1 MERNDRDRDRE
12 QDNERNVGLLYAAA
26 LTGRLSRREVL
37 KRGAALGVSASA
49 LAALLAACGGGS
61 APAPTSTAGGSAA
74 AGGNTASGTPTKAAA
89 AGSAAANGT
98 AKPVLG
104 ADLVGKL
111 EGAEVITDPAQIP
124 KSFKEAPQLADLVK
138 AGKLPPVEQRVSQ
151 EPMVVKPLN
160 EVGKYG
166 GTWRRAFTGP
176 GDGENGN
183 RINSTDK
190 ILFWDYTGNK
200 IIPSLAKGWELSA
213 DGTSCKVL
221 LRKGARWS
229 DGEPFT
235 ADDFMFWYQDIY
247 QNKDLLPAGTAEFSI
262 NGKPGTLNKIDDT
275 TVEYKFPEAYPAI
288 VEVLA
293 GSTNLGGGHASRGD
307 GLMGSYAPAH
317 YLKQFHPKY
326 VGQDKVDQL
335 AKDAK
340 YDNWVLFF
348 KFKNNWRLNTELP
361 VMCPWKTT
369 APINTTTWVMERNP
383 FYWAVDTAGN
393 QLPYIDKISMSNAES
408 IEVVGLRG
416 IAGQIDYQ
424 ARNMELTKLPVFLQN
439 QKQGDYTVHLDPGLV
454 GTDGAFYFNQSY
466 DGDAEITKW
475 ITNKDFR
482 NAFSLGID
490 RAQMNEAFWLGL
502 GTPGS
507 PIPEDT
513 SPYNPGPEWRT
524 KWHVKDIKQANDL
537 LDKVGLTKKDSE
549 GYRLRTDNGQRLRLQ
564 VMTISGSFLDFGQIG
579 EMVTQQVKQIGLQLD
594 VSVLERTLAT
604 TNAQGN
610 KHQMFLW
617 TCDGTEKLPL
627 WPQFTLPLSDPGAY
641 LGPLFSNWY
650 ASGGKVG
657 KQPTD
662 PQLLQAINLFFSS
675 FGQAQDQRYK
685 TIQEVWKIA
694 VDQCWTVGTVGLSP
708 AVLGVRIVK
717 NNVGNVPARQANG
730 QAVRTPCSSQPTTFY
745 FKS

>member
-1 MERNDRDRDRE
+1 MVRDDSD

-26 LTGRLSRREVL
+26 LTGRLSRRDVL
-37 KRGAALGVSASA
+37 KRGAAIGVSASA
-49 LAALLAACGGGS
+49 LAALLAACGGGGS
-61 APAPTSTAGGSAA
+61 GTAPTSTAGGSAA
-74 AGGNTASGTPTKAAA
+74 AGGNTAAGTPTQAP
-89 AGSAAANGT
+89 AGAPTTSGG
-98 AKPVLG
+98 AKPALG
-104 ADLVGKL
+104 ANLVGKL

-124 KSFKEAPQLADLVK
+124 KSFKEAPQLADMVK

-160 EVGKYG
+160 EIGKYG

-213 DGTSCKVL
+213 DGTSCKVF

-229 DGEPFT
+229 DGEPFN
-235 ADDFMFWYQDIY
+235 ADDFMFWFQDIY
-247 QNKDLLPAGTAEFSI
+247 QNKDLLPVGTAELSI
-262 NGKPGTLNKIDDT
+262 NGKPGALNKIDDT

-293 GSTNLGGGHASRGD
+293 GSTALGGGHASKAPRG

-326 VGQDKVDQL
+326 AGQDKVDQM

-340 YDNWVLFF
+340 YDNWTLFF
-348 KFKNNWRLNTELP
+348 KFKNDWQLNTELP
-361 VMCPWKTT
+361 VMCPWKTISS
-369 APINTTTWVMERNP
+369 INTPTWVLERNP
-383 FYWAVDTAGN
+383 FYWSVDTAGN

-424 ARNMELTKLPVFLQN
+424 ARHMELTKLPIFLQN
-439 QKQGDYTVHLDPGLV
+439 QKQGDYTVHLDPALV
-454 GTDGAFYFNQSY
+454 GTDAAFYFNQSF
-466 DGDAEITKW
+466 DGDAEIVKW
-475 ITNKDFR
+475 LTNKAFR
-482 NAFSLGID
+482 NAFALGID
-490 RAQMNEAFWLGL
+490 RAQLNEAFWLGL
-502 GTPGS
+502 GTQGS

-524 KWHVKDIKQANDL
+524 KWHTKDVKQANDL
-537 LDKVGLTKKDSE
+537 LDKAGLTKKDGE

-564 VMTISGSFLDFGQIG
+564 VTTISGAFLDFGQIG
-579 EMVTQQVKQIGLQLD
+579 EMVTQHLKQIGLQLD
-594 VSVLERTLAT
+594 ILVQERTLAT

-610 KHQMFLW
+610 KHQVFLW
-617 TCDGTEKLPL
+617 SCDGTEKLSL
-627 WPQFTLPLSDPGAY
+627 WPQFTLPLNDPGAY
-641 LGPLFSNWY
+641 LGPVFANWY
-650 ASGGKVG
+650 GSGGKVG

-662 PQLLQAINLFFSS
+662 PELLKAIAMFQSS
-675 FGQAQDQRYK
+675 FGKPNDERYK
-685 TIQEVWKIA
+685 ICQEIWKIA

-708 AVLGVRIVK
+708 ATLGVRLVK
-717 NNVGNVPARQANG
+717 NNVGNAPARQANG

>member
-1 MERNDRDRDRE
+1 
-12 QDNERNVGLLYAAA
+12 
-26 LTGRLSRREVL
+26 
-37 KRGAALGVSASA
+37 
-49 LAALLAACGGGS
+49 
-61 APAPTSTAGGSAA
+61 
-74 AGGNTASGTPTKAAA
+74 
-89 AGSAAANGT
+89 
-98 AKPVLG
+98 
-104 ADLVGKL
+104 
-111 EGAEVITDPAQIP
+111 
-124 KSFKEAPQLADLVK
+124 
-138 AGKLPPVEQRVSQ
+138 
-151 EPMVVKPLN
+151 
-160 EVGKYG
+160 
-166 GTWRRAFTGP
+166 
-176 GDGENGN
+176 
-183 RINSTDK
+183 
-190 ILFWDYTGNK
+190 
-200 IIPSLAKGWELSA
+200 
-213 DGTSCKVL
+213 
-221 LRKGARWS
+221 
-229 DGEPFT
+229 
-235 ADDFMFWYQDIY
+235 
-247 QNKDLLPAGTAEFSI
+247 
-262 NGKPGTLNKIDDT
+262 
-275 TVEYKFPEAYPAI
+275 
-288 VEVLA
+288 
-293 GSTNLGGGHASRGD
+293 
-307 GLMGSYAPAH
+307 
-317 YLKQFHPKY
+317 
-326 VGQDKVDQL
+326 
-335 AKDAK
+335 
-340 YDNWVLFF
+340 
-348 KFKNNWRLNTELP
+348 
-361 VMCPWKTT
+361 
-369 APINTTTWVMERNP
+369 
-383 FYWAVDTAGN
+383 
-393 QLPYIDKISMSNAES
+393 MSNAES

>member
-1 MERNDRDRDRE
+1 MERNNRDE
-12 QDNERNVGLLYAAA
+12 DNERKVGLLYAGA
-26 LTGRLSRREVL
+26 LTGQLSRRAVL
-37 KRGAALGVSASA
+37 KRGAALGVSALA
-49 LAALLAACGGGS
+49 LASLLAACGGGT
-61 APAPTSTAGGSAA
+61 APAPTSTAGGATPVGDNA
-74 AGGNTASGTPTKAAA
+74 ASGTPTKAAVASPA
-89 AGSAAANGT
+89 ASGATKSA
-98 AKPVLG
+98 LG

-111 EGAEVITDPAQIP
+111 EGPEVITDPAQIP
-124 KSFKEAPQLADLVK
+124 KSFKEAPQLADMVK

-151 EPMVVKPLN
+151 EPMVIKPLN
-160 EVGKYG
+160 EIGKYG

-213 DGTSCKVL
+213 DGTSCKVF

-229 DGEPFT
+229 DGEPFN
-235 ADDFMFWYQDIY
+235 ADDFMFWFQDIY
-247 QNKDLLPAGTAEFSI
+247 QNKDLLPAGTSELSI
-262 NGKPGTLNKIDDT
+262 NGKPGLLQKVDDT

-293 GSTNLGGGHASRGD
+293 GSTALGGGHASKAPNN
-307 GLMGSYAPAH
+307 LMGSYAPAH

-326 VGQDKVDQL
+326 AGQDKVDQL

-340 YDNWVLFF
+340 YDNWVTFF
-348 KFKNNWRLNTELP
+348 KFKNNWQLNTELP

-369 APINTTTWVMERNP
+369 SAINTPTWVLERNP
-383 FYWAVDTAGN
+383 FYWSVDTAGN

-424 ARNMELTKLPVFLQN
+424 SRNMELTKLPVFLQN
-439 QKQGDYTVHLDPGLV
+439 QKQGDYTVHLDPAVV
-454 GTDGAFYFNQSY
+454 GTDAAFYFNQSY
-466 DGDAEITKW
+466 DGDAEIVKW
-475 ITNKDFR
+475 VTNKDFR
-482 NAFSLGID
+482 HAFALGID
-490 RAQMNEAFWLGL
+490 RDQMNEAFWLGL

-507 PIPEDT
+507 PIPEDA

-524 KWHVKDIKQANDL
+524 KWHVKDTKQANDL
-537 LDKVGLTKKDSE
+537 LDKAGLTKKDSE

-564 VMTISGSFLDFGQIG
+564 VTTISGSFLDFGQIG
-579 EMVTQQVKQIGLQLD
+579 EMVTQQLKQIGLQLD
-594 VSVLERTLAT
+594 ISVQERTLAT

-610 KHQMFLW
+610 KHQVFLW
-617 TCDGTEKLPL
+617 VCDGTEKLSL
-627 WPQFTLPLSDPGAY
+627 YPQFTLPLNDPGAY
-641 LGPLFSNWY
+641 LGPVFANWY

-662 PQLLQAINLFFSS
+662 PELLKAIAMFQSS
-675 FGQAQDQRYK
+675 FGKQTDERYK
-685 TIQEVWKIA
+685 MCQEVWKIA
-694 VDQCWTVGTVGLSP
+694 VEQCWTVGTVGLSP
-708 AVLGVRIVK
+708 AQLGVRIVK
-717 NNVGNVPARQANG
+717 NNVGNAPSRQANG

>member
-1 MERNDRDRDRE
+1 MERDD
-12 QDNERNVGLLYAAA
+12 QDNERKVGLLYAAA

-37 KRGAALGVSASA
+37 VRGAALGVSASA
-49 LAALLAACGGGS
+49 LGALLAACGGS
-61 APAPTSTAGGSAA
+61 TSSAPTSTAGGATPV
-74 AGGNTASGTPTKAAA
+74 GGNTAAATPTKA
-89 AGSAAANGT
+89 AGSAAAPAASGA
-98 AKPVLG
+98 AKPALG
-104 ADLVGKL
+104 SELVGKL
-111 EGAEVITDPAQIP
+111 EGPEVITDPAQIP
-124 KSFKEAPQLADLVK
+124 KSFKEAPALADMVK

-160 EVGKYG
+160 EIGKYG

-200 IIPSLAKGWELSA
+200 IIPSLAKGYELSA
-213 DGTSCKVL
+213 DGTSCKIL

-229 DGEPFT
+229 DGEPFN
-235 ADDFMFWYQDIY
+235 ADDFVFWYQDIY
-247 QNKDLLPAGTAEFSI
+247 QNKDLLPAGTTEFSI

-288 VEVLA
+288 VEILA
-293 GSTNLGGGHASRGD
+293 GSTSLGGGHASKAPRG

-326 VGQDKVDQL
+326 AGQDKVDQM

-340 YDNWVLFF
+340 YDNWTLFF
-348 KFKNNWRLNTELP
+348 KFKNDWQLNTELP

-369 APINTTTWVMERNP
+369 APINTTTWVLERNP
-383 FYWAVDTAGN
+383 FYWSVDTAGN

-424 ARNMELTKLPVFLQN
+424 SRNMELTKLPVFLQN

-454 GTDGAFYFNQSY
+454 GSDASFYFNQSY
-466 DGDAEITKW
+466 DGDAEIAKW
-475 ITNKDFR
+475 VTSKDFR
-482 NAFSLGID
+482 NAFSMGID
-490 RAQMNEAFWLGL
+490 RAQLNEAFWLGL

-537 LDKVGLTKKDSE
+537 LDKAGLTKKDSE
-549 GYRLRTDNGQRLRLQ
+549 GYRLRIDNGQRLRLP
-564 VMTISGSFLDFGQIG
+564 VTAISGSFLDFGQIG
-579 EMVTQQVKQIGLQLD
+579 EMVTQHLKQIGLQLD
-594 VSVLERTLAT
+594 ILVQERTLAT

-610 KHQMFLW
+610 KQPIMLFV
-617 TCDGTEKLPL
+617 CDGTEKLSL
-627 WPQFTLPLSDPGAY
+627 WPQYTLPLNATDAY
-641 LGPLFSNWY
+641 LGPVFANWY
-650 ASGGKVG
+650 GSGGKVG

-662 PQLLQAINLFFSS
+662 PELLKAIAMFQSS
-675 FGQAQDQRYK
+675 FGKQADERYK
-685 TIQEVWKIA
+685 ICQEVWKIA

-708 AVLGVRIVK
+708 AQLGVRIVK
-717 NNVGNVPARQANG
+717 NNFGNAPARQANG